1 MENSVQ
7 ILDELQELSATKS
20 SESRRALLHRITDLF
35 VITADEQQPDHKAA
49 FDQIMDRLAYE
60 LETSVRAEFADRL
73 ADMPNAPTRLTH
85 KLAIDEIEVARP
97 VLTRSKILS
106 DDFLV
111 KVAKTQ
117 SQDHLLA
124 ICKRDN
130 INVKVTDALVD
141 RGNDEVLLNV
151 SSNAGANFSRS
162 SFEKLT
168 QNALDNSALN
178 SILHDRSDT
187 PDDLLKTIKKR
198 VADKIKAETVA
209 KGIDIS
215 ENEIDE
221 TIEEKSADLET
232 SEAEREASFQ
242 EIDYL
247 HSRKQL
253 DERVIIHYVKLQ
265 KTEETIYCLH
275 LMTDLDQSTVK
286 HCLLQA
292 ELPALAVLCK
302 SNSFERSTFASL
314 LQLRENIG
322 QASGSQIV
330 EAIRRYESLDKASA
344 QRVMRFLKVRG
355 SAKAASDKIAED
367 GKEEVVEEKLPFPLQ
382 G

>member
-7 ILDELQELSATKS
+7 ILDELRELSATKS

-35 VITADEQQPDHKAA
+35 VITSDEQEQDHKAA
-49 FDQIMDRLAYE
+49 FDQIMDRLAFE

-106 DDFLV
+106 DEFLV

-124 ICKRDN
+124 ICNRDN
-130 INVKVTDALVD
+130 INVKVTDAIVE
-141 RGNDEVLLNV
+141 RGNDEVLMTV
-151 SSNAGANFSRS
+151 SSNQGANFSRN

-168 QNALDNSALN
+168 QTASKNSALN
-178 SILHDRSDT
+178 SILHERSDT
-187 PDDLLKTIKKR
+187 PSDLLQTIKQR
-198 VADKIKAETVA
+198 VAEKIKAETA
-209 KGIDIS
+209 AQGIDIS
-215 ENEIDE
+215 EDEIDNTVE
-221 TIEEKSADLET
+221 QKSQNLET
-232 SEAEREASFQ
+232 SEAEREAAFQ
-242 EIDYL
+242 EINYL

-275 LMTDLDQSTVK
+275 LMTGLDNGTVK

-292 ELPALAVLCK
+292 DLPALAVLCK
-302 SNSFERSTFASL
+302 SNSFQRSTFASL

-322 QASGSQIV
+322 ETSGSQIV

-344 QRVMRFLKVRG
+344 DRVMRFLKVKG
-355 SAKAASDKIAED
+355 SADSIKNEMSKTSQTEASND
-367 GKEEVVEEKLPFPLQ
+367 
-382 G
+382 